1 MEPLTSWASFYVIT
15 GSSAGALVG
24 LTFVVIS
31 LSSSARTQGSSG
43 AVAAYSTPTVVHF
56 CQVLFLSVLLSAPWL
71 AFWPI
76 SLLLGLVGVVG
87 IGYAVIVLRRIV
99 RIQRESTYS
108 PVVEDWLSHFVLP
121 LIAYAAILAAAV
133 WLPSG
138 TVPALF
144 AVAGAMLVLLFV
156 GIHNAWDTAT
166 YVTFMPS
173 QAEDASK
180 DQG

>member
-1 MEPLTSWASFYVIT
+1 
-15 GSSAGALVG
+15 
-24 LTFVVIS
+24 
-31 LSSSARTQGSSG
+31 
-43 AVAAYSTPTVVHF
+43 
-56 CQVLFLSVLLSAPWL
+56 
-71 AFWPI
+71 
-76 SLLLGLVGVVG
+76 
-87 IGYAVIVLRRIV
+87 
-99 RIQRESTYS
+99 
-108 PVVEDWLSHFVLP
+108 VEDWLSHFVLP